1 MVAVGG
7 SVRAVLAITDPLKP
21 EARGV
26 VAALARRGLSVHLVT
41 GDNWRT
47 ARAIAEQLAIV
58 NVCAECL
65 PGAKADKI
73 RVLPLAYTTPPDAL
87 GTQYHALL
95 CLEPPTGSRLCNKCY
110 NGQ

>member
-1 MVAVGG
+1 MVAV
-7 SVRAVLAITDPLKP
+7 SDIIMAVLAVTDPLKP

-26 VAALARRGLSVHLVT
+26 VAALAKRGLAVHLVT

-73 RVLPLAYTTPPDAL
+73 KVMPVLCSSLA
-87 GTQYHALL
+87 
-95 CLEPPTGSRLCNKCY
+95 ERNVRLQTNRRSCPRRLD
-110 NGQ
+110 